1 MRPEICIR
9 ALTVVALFAVTA
21 PLGLAQMSSTPRP
34 EPSPRDAL
42 AGEWSQITDKLIVM
56 AEDFPE
62 AKYDFLPAEGVRT
75 FADQLRHVAFW
86 NMYVAKTMRGEKIDP
101 AINELSKTEYPTK
114 ASIVAVLKSTA
125 TDATAQMKRQD
136 PVPTALA
143 IRVFNTFTEHAGEH
157 YGQLVVYYRLN
168 GIVPPE
174 SRPKK

>member
-1 MRPEICIR
+1 MRPEICVR
-9 ALTVVALFAVTA
+9 ALTVVALLAVTA
-21 PLGLAQMSSTPRP
+21 PLGLAQSATPRP

-42 AGEWSQITDKLIVM
+42 VGAWSEITDKLITM

-62 AKYDFLPAEGVRT
+62 AKYDFRPAEGVRT
-75 FADQLRHVAFW
+75 FAEQLRHVAFW
-86 NMYVAKTMRGEKIDP
+86 NMYVAKTMQGEKIDP

-125 TDATAQMKRQD
+125 GDATAQMKQQN
-136 PVPTALA
+136 PVPAALA